1 MFLAKSVTVVA
12 WDHITLKR
20 FDGAG
25 YLLYIGKDSVQQ
37 SKGRQ
42 PCRLTY
48 LNSFPLLQCE
58 LVNEMF

>member
-1 MFLAKSVTVVA
+1 VFLAKSVTVA

-42 PCRLTY
+42 PSRVT
-48 LNSFPLLQCE
+48 
-58 LVNEMF
+58 